1 MCNLFSTLA
10 AADFIVN
17 IVLPKQFDYMLK
29 TFFGITCLDDSDDVD
44 TVDCETV

>member
-1 MCNLFSTLA
+1 MCSLSSILA
-10 AADFIVN
+10 AAAFIVN
-17 IVLPKQFDYMLK
+17 IVFPKQFHYILK